1 MDLSPSAPAKLRI
14 KYLCL
19 LYLFVARTHGDCPR
33 PQSKDRIV
41 LTDESLLTNEYP
53 DNIEITLTCANGYFQ
68 ASGSGTM
75 KCTDGKWGAPDLT
88 CKKKD
93 CGAPPPQ
100 PFMTYDLSQGTL
112 FGAVAVVS
120 CARGYMLNGLRH
132 KTCYNAGWTGR
143 TTKCEIVTCA
153 MPEAISNGRNSWN
166 SSDNDPKYGE
176 SILYKCD
183 EGYTM
188 TGKDMIQ
195 CTEEGEYDPAP
206 PQCLGLTKAD
216 VFTPP
221 TSTTTSPAQE
231 TSSTGTTSSGPRD
244 NTHTS
249 SATSTVSLF
258 ARGEDILRGAD
269 NTTTTIIS
277 TNYSQGDQNND
288 IIDTKKDVGYE
299 PVIISVVC
307 VTLVACIA
315 VFFLHK
321 YLNKRKGSPN
331 GTAPIC

>member
-206 PQCLGLTKAD
+206 PQCLG
-216 VFTPP
+216 
-221 TSTTTSPAQE
+221 
-231 TSSTGTTSSGPRD
+231 
-244 NTHTS
+244 
-249 SATSTVSLF
+249 
-258 ARGEDILRGAD
+258 EDILRGAD

-321 YLNKRKGSPN
+321 YLNKRKGSYDTREDLKPELLQFQN
-331 GTAPIC
+331 L